1 MPKSQNQPAETRAKN
16 GAGSRSRPDDS
27 FTFPGGKRAGEM
39 PEPTASELDQISK
52 LLAGEDDQDDDQ
64 DDQRAETRADD
75 QGGAPGDES
84 QDDESEARAE
94 TRKSGKPKNLEDAAK
109 RLGLEVT
116 DLYAL
121 EIPLSDVN
129 DEKRAVKLGELKDAF
144 DKRDRLEV
152 DQLAWEE
159 TKAEKERE
167 FLRSAQELQE
177 LVGMLPKAAISKELI
192 HAVQAKRQA
201 LVTRE
206 EKRTLDAIPSWKD
219 DDAQA
224 RDREAMAGHLSQY
237 GFPANYLDSL
247 VDHRTLVYVR
257 ENMQRQ
263 QRIEKALE
271 QVRTVRKPGHSPSTR
286 PSRSSRQPQQKTRR
300 TDSQVSQVAKLL
312 NLTD

>member
-1 MPKSQNQPAETRAKN
+1 MPRSQQQTAETPAKN
-16 GAGSRSRPDDS
+16 GAGSRSRPDDN

-39 PEPTASELDQISK
+39 PEPSANELEQISK
-52 LLAGEDDQDDDQ
+52 LLAGEDDQDDD
-64 DDQRAETRADD
+64 DQAAGAETRAAD
-75 QGGAPGDES
+75 QGGAPGDDS
-84 QDDESEARAE
+84 QDDDSEARAE

-109 RLGLEVT
+109 RLGIEVA

-121 EIPLSDVN
+121 EIPLSDI
-129 DEKRAVKLGELKDAF
+129 DDQKRAVKLGELKDAF

-177 LVGMLPKAAISKELI
+177 LVAMLPKSAISKDLI
-192 HAVQAKRQA
+192 TAVQAKRQA

-219 DDAQA
+219 DDVQA
-224 RDREAMAGHLSQY
+224 RDREAMSGHLSQY

-263 QRIEKALE
+263 RRIEKALE
-271 QVRTVRKPGHSPSTR
+271 QVQTVRKPGHAPSGR
-286 PSRSSRQPQQKTRR
+286 PSRSTSRPQQKTRR

-312 NLTD
+312 NLSD